1 MEYKHWVKAMGSTAF
16 VQMEHNTIFPGRRMK
31 NGGLRI
37 SAGSEGICVNGDYGI
52 NPSREEMREVVEV
65 MRECVAE
72 FDRLQ
77 NEVTHEANR

>member
-1 MEYKHWVKAMGSTAF
+1 MEYKHWVKAGGHVAF

-31 NGGLRI
+31 DGGMRI
-37 SAGSEGICVNGDYGI
+37 TALPDGIYVNGDYGI
-52 NPSREEMREVVEV
+52 NPSREEMREMVEV

-77 NEVTHEANR
+77 NEVEHETSR